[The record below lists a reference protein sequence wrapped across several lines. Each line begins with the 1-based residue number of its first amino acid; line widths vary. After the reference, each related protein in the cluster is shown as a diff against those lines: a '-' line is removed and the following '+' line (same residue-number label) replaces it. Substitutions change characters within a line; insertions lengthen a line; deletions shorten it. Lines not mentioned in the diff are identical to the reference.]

1 MITEGR
7 TQEGMRL
14 EPMRHI
20 NLKPFLEILEEE
32 KKGERNK
39 RRKRRRRGREEEEE
53 ISKMPKQ
60 IKREKE
66 REKEGSVRY
75 TERENTI

>member
-39 RRKRRRRGREEEEE
+39 RRRRRRRRGREKEEE
-53 ISKMPKQ
+53 INKMPKQ
-60 IKREKE
+60 IKRK
-66 REKEGSVRY
+66 KEGSVRY

>member
-20 NLKPFLEILEEE
+20 NLEPFLEILEEE
-32 KKGERNK
+32 KMGERNK
-39 RRKRRRRGREEEEE
+39 RRRRRRRGRRRN
-53 ISKMPKQ
+53 K
-60 IKREKE
+60 
-66 REKEGSVRY
+66 
-75 TERENTI
+75 

>member
-32 KKGERNK
+32 KKGKRNK
-39 RRKRRRRGREEEEE
+39 RRRRRRGREKEEE
-53 ISKMPKQ
+53 INKMPKQ
-60 IKREKE
+60 IK

-75 TERENTI
+75 TERDNTI